1 MKTPTLAGSLR
12 YASGEE
18 LLLLTVFGA
27 HGTKRVVGREL
38 DRRASVRRSAMRL
51 RASVS
56 IAPASSSKRAA

>member
-1 MKTPTLAGSLR
+1 MKTATLAGSLR

-27 HGTKRVVGREL
+27 RGTKRVVDREL

-51 RASVS
+51 RAAVS
-56 IAPASSSKRAA
+56 IAPASSTKRAA